1 MRSINSPSALFAIG
15 IAVLLAFAFLG
26 SRGIWDPD
34 EGRYTNAA
42 LNMLETGDWV
52 HPMRNAYVGHWTKPP
67 LTYWAIAASIGVFGS
82 NPWAARLPCAVAYLA
97 CVWLVWR
104 MARHLLPGRQNEAAL
119 IYATFLLPFGA
130 VQLITTD
137 FLLAAACSAAMA
149 CWIESRFSETTHAGR
164 WLLGMWLCFALA
176 FLIKGPPSLLYLLV
190 IALCGVLVPGP
201 RPRAAFHVSGFL
213 LFALAALPWYAIVI
227 RDTPGLLDYYLGVE
241 LIDRLTE
248 PELARHGEWYGW
260 IMIYAPTLLLGTLPW
275 TLDLWRW
282 LLSLGARLRGWRE
295 RQARSA
301 DAAGVILFVWVAL
314 PLLVFCLSRSRMP
327 LYLLPLFTPLAL
339 ILARQRQADG
349 RSFPSLRVLGGW
361 VMMLLILRAASSC
374 WPTHKNAEAWAAEIR
389 THVDFPLHKV
399 VFVEDMARYG
409 LHLHLGVQVEKL
421 SMQPVADRRF
431 DPEYDGNFDARLEA
445 NPLATLFVCKSERW
459 SEVQAEFGRRGYQT
473 QTLGEEYQER
483 VLFKATPTARMH
495 DSHG

>member
-1 MRSINSPSALFAIG
+1 MRSINSPSVLLAFG

-34 EGRYTNAA
+34 EGRYTNVA

-52 HPMRNAYVGHWTKPP
+52 HPMRNANVGHWTKPP
-67 LTYWAIAASIGVFGS
+67 LTYWAIAASIGAFGS
-82 NPWAARLPCAVAYLA
+82 NPWAARLPCALSYLA

-104 MARHLLPGRQNEAAL
+104 MARHMVAGKQNEAAL
-119 IYATFLLPFGA
+119 IYATLLLPFGA
-130 VQLITTD
+130 MQLVTTD

-149 CWIESRFSETTHAGR
+149 CWIESRFTQAGNAGR
-164 WLLGMWLCFALA
+164 WLLAMWFCFALA

-190 IALCGVLVPGP
+190 IAVCAGLLPQARSTLAWHALGL
-201 RPRAAFHVSGFL
+201 L
-213 LFALAALPWYAIVI
+213 LFGLVALPWYAIVI
-227 RDTPGLLDYYLGVE
+227 HDTPGLLDYYLGVE

-260 IMIYAPTLLLGTLPW
+260 LQVYAPTLLLGTLPW
-275 TLDLWRW
+275 STHLWRW
-282 LLSLGARLRGWRE
+282 LRSLGSQFRAWRMRDS
-295 RQARSA
+295 RQDDRI
-301 DAAGVILFVWVAL
+301 GLILFVWLVL

-339 ILARQRQADG
+339 IAARQMQRDQRAFASM
-349 RSFPSLRVLGGW
+349 RMVVAWVVVL
-361 VMMLLILRAASSC
+361 IALRAATSF
-374 WPTHKNAEAWAAEIR
+374 WPTHKNAQAWAEEIR

-421 SMQPVADRRF
+421 SMQPVADRLF

-445 NPLATLFVCKSERW
+445 DPKATLFVCKAERW
-459 SEVQAEFGRRGYQT
+459 AEVQAAFNRRGYQT
-473 QTLGEEYQER
+473 QRLGGDYQER
-483 VLFKATPTARMH
+483 VLFRASPNTRL
-495 DSHG
+495 HG